1 MRLRV
6 VELAARQHVGP
17 AHHGVQRRPQLVG
30 QRREELVLQPVR
42 PLGLG
47 AGDPLVLEQLQPI
60 LGLTLERFL
69 DPPLR
74 RGVAKHQHRADHAA
88 LPIADRRATVRDRQ
102 LGAVAAAKQRV
113 VRAGRPRCA
122 SLKARSAG
130 LGAGVRVSLADHVEH
145 RADGFSVRPRRR
157 SSR

>member
-1 MRLRV
+1 MAASACLRCGS

-17 AHHGVQRRPQLVG
+17 AHHGVQRRPELVG
-30 QRREELVLQPVR
+30 QRGEEVVLQPVR

-60 LGLTLERFL
+60 LGLTLEGLL

-88 LPIADRRATVRDRQ
+88 LPIADRRAAVRDRQ
-102 LGAVAAAKQRV
+102 LGAVAADEA
-113 VRAGRPRCA
+113 ACGCARPTTMR
-122 SLKARSAG
+122 SLRARSAG
-130 LGAGVRVSLADHVEH
+130 LGAGIARVFI
-145 RADGFSVRPRRR
+145 G
-157 SSR
+157 SR